1 MACQNSL
8 LRRFLKHHA
17 NLAGS
22 EPGDTGVEQLMTEDL
37 LWVGAGGA
45 EPVLAAWTSAAG
57 EAGSK
62 RSWSEEDAWASPLV
76 S

>member
-1 MACQNSL
+1 M
-8 LRRFLKHHA
+8 
-17 NLAGS
+17 
-22 EPGDTGVEQLMTEDL
+22 EQLMTEDL

-62 RSWSEEDAWASPLV
+62 WSWSEEDAWASPLV